1 MNHQPYPRTP
11 AAAPGASTGRWGPT
25 HALIL
30 LIAFL
35 VLGTMLFREGTPV
48 GDILALLAGCGTI
61 GAATLA
67 LAGGGRR
74 LIAVLAEVVVRSG
87 TGR

>member
-1 MNHQPYPRTP
+1 MNHQPSPRTP
-11 AAAPGASTGRWGPT
+11 AATPEASGRWGPT

-35 VLGTMLFREGTPV
+35 ALGTLLFREGTPV
-48 GDILALLAGCGTI
+48 GDILALLGGCGTI

-74 LIAVLAEVVVRSG
+74 LIAVLAEAAVRSG
-87 TGR
+87 VGR

>member
-1 MNHQPYPRTP
+1 MNHLPASPPP
-11 AAAPGASTGRWGPT
+11 AAVAPAGRLGPT

-35 VLGTMLFREGTPV
+35 ALGTVLFREGTPL
-48 GDILALLAGCGTI
+48 GDIFALLGGCGAI

-67 LAGGGRR
+67 AAGGGRR
-74 LIAVLAEVVVRSG
+74 LVAVLVEAAVRSAAG
-87 TGR
+87 K